1 MTGAYLHAAL
11 CAIKL
16 PLSNFLFSADSACAD
31 PSSSSG
37 ATGMVA
43 DHPDEPPTQTR
54 RRGQGQGQEQQRVPP
69 QAFSPACALVL
80 SAVNN
85 NIIQRTLGFLPPL
98 ALAMTEQTSHFFRGM
113 PTTLPPLPPLPPP
126 PPSRVEVAVRGA
138 LKAVGLEGRVARRPG
153 ESWGELLRFVQR
165 PPAKPGSRLSAR
177 LKHALDRKSTRLN
190 SSHW

>member
-1 MTGAYLHAAL
+1 MMPADDPLHTALRTAL

-31 PSSSSG
+31 PSSSSSSAG
-37 ATGMVA
+37 GTGMEA
-43 DHPDEPPTQTR
+43 DHPDEPPTQAR
-54 RRGQGQGQEQQRVPP
+54 RRGQGQGQEQEQQRVTP
-69 QAFSPACALVL
+69 QAFSAACSLVF

-138 LKAVGLEGRVARRPG
+138 LKAAGLEGRVGREISPG
-153 ESWGELLRFVQR
+153 ERECL
-165 PPAKPGSRLSAR
+165 
-177 LKHALDRKSTRLN
+177 
-190 SSHW
+190 